1 MTDGKKLTYVD
12 LLADETIHQAYE
24 TALEQVQAELGNSH
38 PMFFAGEEHWT
49 GSEFDVVSPFD
60 TRILVGRFQ
69 QGTEEHIESAI
80 KAAKEGFFSWE
91 QRDWRER
98 AGILRRCAD
107 HLDDRKFLLSAL
119 ITCECGKNRYE
130 ALAEVSEAVDIVRYY
145 VDLYEKNQGYII
157 PMEPE
162 SSTATC
168 RSVMRPHGVF
178 AVISPFN
185 FPLALAAGM
194 ASAALITG
202 NTVILKP
209 TSTAPWSA
217 LKLYEAFI
225 SGGVPPSAVHYI
237 TGPGELF
244 GKTIVAHRDIDG
256 IAFTGSRDAGVWLQ
270 RTFAARQPYPKPV
283 IAEMGS
289 KNPVIVT
296 ARADVAKA
304 VEGVVK
310 AAFGYSG
317 QKCSAASRIY
327 VEIPVAERFMAEL
340 KKQVETLSIGDPRK
354 RDTVIGPVID
364 RNAVETFR
372 DAVVRTRKDGGQ
384 IIAGG
389 NVLRGGELDQGYY
402 VEPTVVAG
410 LPRNHPLFQR
420 ELFVPFIIT
429 DTFSTLAE
437 AVGEANA
444 TDYGLTAGIFSEHD
458 DEVEYFFSKIRF
470 GVTYAN
476 RQGGATTGAW
486 PGSQSFGGWKASGSP
501 GKGAGGPYYLLSFLR
516 EQAQTRI
523 RSSPA

>member
-1 MTDGKKLTYVD
+1 MTYVD
-12 LLADETIHQAYE
+12 LLADETIHGAYE
-24 TALEQVQAELGNSH
+24 TALEQVQAELGKSH
-38 PMFFAGEEHWT
+38 PMFCAGEEHWA

-69 QGTEEHIESAI
+69 EGAEEHIESAI
-80 KAAKEGFFSWE
+80 KAAKEGFFSWG

-119 ITCECGKNRYE
+119 ITFECGKNRYE

-145 VDLYEKNQGYII
+145 VDLYEKNQGYILS
-157 PMEPE
+157 MEPE

-225 SGGVPPSAVHYI
+225 ASGVPPSAVHYI

-256 IAFTGSRDAGVWLQ
+256 IAFTGSRDVGVWLQ

-310 AAFGYSG
+310 AAFGFSG

-327 VEIPVAERFMAEL
+327 VEKPVAEQFMAEL
-340 KKQVETLSIGDPRK
+340 KKQVETLSIADPRK

-364 RNAVETFR
+364 RKAMETFR
-372 DAVVRTRKDGGQ
+372 DAVARTREDGGQ

-389 NVLRGGELDQGYY
+389 NVLRGGEFDQGYY
-402 VEPTVVAG
+402 LQPTVVTG

-420 ELFVPFIIT
+420 ELFVPFIII

-444 TDYGLTAGIFSEHD
+444 TEYGLTAAIFSEHD
-458 DEVEYFFSKIRF
+458 DEVEYFFSMIRF

-486 PGSQSFGGWKASGSP
+486 PGSQSFGGWKASGST